1 MKRISEVCF
10 SILFVA
16 VLVAIPLLIFFRGSK
31 IQALYY
37 ENRTLSSVPEAN
49 AEDLLSGDYFSQW
62 DSWLTD
68 HVAGRER
75 LMKLN
80 TWLDYCLLE
89 RPAVNGIVKGEGGV
103 LFPFQTYGTWD
114 LDYLSED
121 AAAVCDGLAELDK
134 LVSSYGG
141 RFYYVGLPLQNA
153 FYYDRYPDYLES
165 RYWHISAMTVAFT
178 GAMEERGLAF
188 LDMEPVLRA
197 AQTEEQPLYAASDHH
212 FNYYGAYLTYRTVME
227 RITADLDR
235 DLPLLT
241 ADTLTF
247 QALENPFLGSRN
259 RKLYD
264 LWPGSE
270 PLTVGVQREPVAFDR
285 TDNGL
290 PVPAQLFQLP
300 ATHTE
305 TVDYS
310 VYMGGDVAE
319 TVLST
324 HRPELPDLLI
334 FGDSFTNPLETLF
347 YTGFDETRSLDLR
360 HANVSLLDYVSEHQP
375 DVVLCVRD
383 DTAYLSTEGNGH
395 IH

>member
-10 SILFVA
+10 SILFVGILFA
-16 VLVAIPLLIFFRGSK
+16 VPLLILFHGSK

-37 ENRTLSSVPEAN
+37 ENRALSSVPEAN

-75 LMKLN
+75 LLKLN
-80 TWLDYCLLE
+80 TWLDYRLLD
-89 RPAVNGIVKGEGGV
+89 RPAVNGIVEGEGGI
-103 LFPFQTYGTWD
+103 LFPFQAYGTWD

-121 AAAVCDGLAELDK
+121 AAAVCDSLARLDQ

-153 FYYDRYPDYLES
+153 FYYDRYPDYLEN
-165 RYWHISAMTVAFT
+165 RYWHISAMTEAFA

-197 AQTEEQPLYAASDHH
+197 AQTDNQPLYAASDHH
-212 FNYYGAYLTYRTVME
+212 FNYYGAYLTYRSVME
-227 RITADLDR
+227 RITADLGR
-235 DLPLLT
+235 DLPVLT
-241 ADTLTF
+241 ADDLTF

-259 RKLYD
+259 RKLYG

-270 PLTVGVQREPVAFDR
+270 PLTIGVQREPVAFDR

-290 PVPAQLFQLP
+290 SVTAQLFRLP
-300 ATHTE
+300 ATPTE
-305 TVDYS
+305 TVDYN

-360 HANVSLLDYVSEHQP
+360 YADLSLLDYVAEHHP
-375 DVVLCVRD
+375 DVVLCIRD
-383 DTAYLSTEGNGH
+383 DTSYLSTEGNGN

>member
-1 MKRISEVCF
+1 MCD
-10 SILFVA
+10 
-16 VLVAIPLLIFFRGSK
+16 
-31 IQALYY
+31 
-37 ENRTLSSVPEAN
+37 
-49 AEDLLSGDYFSQW
+49 DLAQ
-62 DSWLTD
+62 
-68 HVAGRER
+68 
-75 LMKLN
+75 
-80 TWLDYCLLE
+80 LDE
-89 RPAVNGIVKGEGGV
+89 
-103 LFPFQTYGTWD
+103 
-114 LDYLSED
+114 
-121 AAAVCDGLAELDK
+121 

-153 FYYDRYPDYLES
+153 FYYDRYPDYLEN
-165 RYWHISAMTVAFT
+165 RYWHISAMTEAFA
-178 GAMEERGLAF
+178 GAMEDRGLAF

-212 FNYYGAYLTYRTVME
+212 FNYYGAYLTYLTVME

-235 DLPLLT
+235 DLPVLT

-259 RKLYD
+259 RKLYG

-290 PVPAQLFQLP
+290 PVPAQLFWLP
-300 ATHTE
+300 ATPTE
-305 TVDYS
+305 TVDYN

-334 FGDSFTNPLETLF
+334 FGDSFTNPLETLL

-360 HANVSLLDYVSEHQP
+360 YADVSLLEYVAEHHP
-375 DVVLCVRD
+375 DVVLCIRD
-383 DTAYLSTEGNGH
+383 DTSYLSTEGNGN